1 MVLFTLTPLWVYYS
15 LKWYSLAL
23 TKYLFN
29 LLALR
34 NKTMDRGVNTLFTS
48 LSTCKILRF
57 LSVIAWRDFSKGCY
71 VTTYGIP
78 FILWCLSLLF
88 NLSWKTFFI
97 SELVRSSGCS
107 IFQNHNFIYSLWFS
121 KPFSDV
127 HNLQIREV
135 CPRTTDFLVQ
145 YGWADS

>member
-1 MVLFTLTPLWVYYS
+1 
-15 LKWYSLAL
+15 
-23 TKYLFN
+23 
-29 LLALR
+29 
-34 NKTMDRGVNTLFTS
+34 MDRGVNTLFTS

-57 LSVIAWRDFSKGCY
+57 LSIIARRDFSKGCY

-97 SELVRSSGCS
+97 SELIRSSGCS
-107 IFQNHNFIYSLWFS
+107 VFQNRFS

-127 HNLQIREV
+127 HKLLICGA

-145 YGWADS
+145 YGWTDKKCKYWWWLVCLTYTSIETLPFLKGRLVLIWKSPYMFVFM

>member
-1 MVLFTLTPLWVYYS
+1 
-15 LKWYSLAL
+15 
-23 TKYLFN
+23 
-29 LLALR
+29 
-34 NKTMDRGVNTLFTS
+34 MDRGVNILFTS
-48 LSTCKILRF
+48 LSTCKIRKF
-57 LSVIAWRDFSKGCY
+57 LSIIAWRDFSKGCY

-97 SELVRSSGCS
+97 SELIRSSGCS

-127 HNLQIREV
+127 HNLLIRGV
-135 CPRTTDFLVQ
+135 SPCFPPFCLLVLLSLCWKIFYEKQ
-145 YGWADS
+145 KLHISKKRKVFSKDSGMKLNKHI